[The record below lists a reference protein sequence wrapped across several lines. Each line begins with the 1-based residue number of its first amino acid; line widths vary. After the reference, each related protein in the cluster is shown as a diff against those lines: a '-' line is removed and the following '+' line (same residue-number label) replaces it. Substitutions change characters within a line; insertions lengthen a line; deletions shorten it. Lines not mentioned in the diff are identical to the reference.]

1 MSETP
6 VSKSVISVGIDPGKS
21 GGFAILRDGRCV
33 RAKKWDDVEFIAA
46 MQWVADQPVSTVR
59 VCVEKVGAMPH
70 QGVTS
75 MFHFGTSYGFIQG
88 VLQAYGI
95 PYQLVPPGVW
105 KREFSIT
112 SDKHT
117 SIDVCRRL
125 FPDVDLLPT
134 PRCTK
139 PSDGIGEAVLMAE
152 YARRKL

>member
-1 MSETP
+1 M
-6 VSKSVISVGIDPGKS
+6 ISVGIDPGKS
-21 GGFAILRDGRCV
+21 GGFAILRDGKCV

-46 MQWVADQPVSTVR
+46 MQWVADQTLSSIR

-75 MFHFGTSYGFIQG
+75 MFNFGVSFGFIQG

-95 PYQLVPPGVW
+95 PYQLVPPGTW
-105 KREFSIT
+105 KKEFGLT
-112 SDKHT
+112 SDKQT

-125 FPDVDLLPT
+125 FPDVSLLPT
-134 PRCTK
+134 ERCK
-139 PSDGIGEAVLMAE
+139 VPSDGLAESLLMAE

>member
-1 MSETP
+1 M
-6 VSKSVISVGIDPGKS
+6 ISVGIDPGKN
-21 GGFAILRDGRCV
+21 GGFAVLVDGRCAC
-33 RAKKWDDVEFIAA
+33 AKKWDDVAFIAA
-46 MQWVADQPVSTVR
+46 MQEVSSKPVSAIR

-105 KREFSIT
+105 KKEFGLT
-112 SDKHT
+112 SDKQT

-125 FPDVDLLPT
+125 FPDVNLLPT
-134 PRCTK
+134 ERCSK
-139 PSDGIGEAVLMAE
+139 PSDGIAEALLLGE